1 MVSTEWSQLL
11 YHKEEDKT
19 ASMIKHNAMKSLV
32 ATKAENAYQK
42 PQTNLSFVK
51 QNKISTFTLLLRPN
65 ILNHLQSTRQTLE
78 PLG

>member
-42 PQTNLSFVK
+42 PRQIYHSS
-51 QNKISTFTLLLRPN
+51 NKIRYQHLLCY
-65 ILNHLQSTRQTLE
+65 
-78 PLG
+78 